1 MNLANLLTIIRI
13 FLIPVFII
21 LIGYNKPLWALIV
34 FAIAGL
40 TDALDGYI
48 ARKFNQETLLGKILD
63 PIADKSLLISSFIF
77 IYNSDLKVKFPFWY
91 VVIVIS
97 RDMFIL
103 LGSLVIYFIKGN
115 LKIEPSIF
123 GKATTFF
130 QILSIITILLAN
142 IIPIN
147 KFIIDSVIYVSS
159 IFTILSAIT
168 YLNTG
173 LEQLKN
179 TDRQTE

>member
-147 KFIIDSVIYVSS
+147 KFIIYSVIYVSS